1 MRDPNR
7 LDGFY
12 EEFKNIHRKHFPDWR
27 FGQLISN
34 FFGWIASAKERDI
47 FFPEEEE
54 MLKLFHEY
62 VDNLKNNRLG

>member
-1 MRDPNR
+1 MRDKYR
-7 LDGFY
+7 LFKFY
-12 EEFKNIHRKHFPDWR
+12 EELREIHMKYFPDWR

-47 FFPEEEE
+47 FFPEEKE

-62 VDNLKNNRLG
+62 VDSLKNNRLG

>member
-7 LDGFY
+7 LDDFY
-12 EEFKNIHRKHFPDWR
+12 EEFKNIHRKHFPDYR

-34 FFGWIASAKERDI
+34 FFGWIVSAKERDI

-62 VDNLKNNRLG
+62 VDSLKNNSLG

>member
-7 LDGFY
+7 LDNFY
-12 EEFKNIHRKHFPDWR
+12 EEFKDIHRKHFPDWR

-34 FFGWIASAKERDI
+34 FFGWIVSTKGRDI

-54 MLKLFHEY
+54 MLKLFREY
-62 VDNLKNNRLG
+62 VDSFKK